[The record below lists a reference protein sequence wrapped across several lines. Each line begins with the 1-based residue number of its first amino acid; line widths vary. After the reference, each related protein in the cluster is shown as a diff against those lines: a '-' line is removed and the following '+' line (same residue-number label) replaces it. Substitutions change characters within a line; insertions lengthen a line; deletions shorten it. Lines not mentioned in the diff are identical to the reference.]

1 MSWVK
6 DRLIELGFA
15 DVAALLDRSQ
25 VSRERNAASKAKR
38 AAAERKRRSRAKQ
51 KKEQQS

>member
-15 DVAALLDRSQ
+15 DVAARLDRSQ
-25 VSRERNAASKAKR
+25 STAAQKKA
-38 AAAERKRRSRAKQ
+38 AVERKRRWRAKQ
-51 KKEQQS
+51 KKGKKS